1 MLSMDKYIKD
11 FPLQLSEALDIGR
24 KIPSIKS
31 AHKIRNIL
39 ICGMGGSGIGGAL
52 VREYVAGRLKV
63 PLEVNNDYDLPD
75 YAGKHTL
82 IISSSYSGDTEETL
96 SAMKSAMKRK
106 CSIVCISSGGK
117 MAAIAQE
124 KNIPLV
130 KIPGGMP
137 PRTCLGYSFIAELAV
152 LWKAGFIKDNFIS
165 EVESSIALIRSKRSS
180 IQKKAKALAGE
191 IYRTIPAIY
200 ISVGMKSMAMRWKQQ
215 MNENAKMLAHANA
228 IPELNH
234 NELVGYHDKY
244 KNVSVIFLR
253 HRSDAAPIQ
262 KRFEL
267 TEAVIAKKAAFSQT
281 IFSEGDSY
289 MEKLIYFLHFGDWL
303 TLYMAELRNV
313 DPIKIDVLDKL
324 KKDLKGAE

>member
-1 MLSMDKYIKD
+1 MQSMDKYIKD
-11 FPLQLSEALDIGR
+11 FPLQLSKALDIGR

-52 VREYVAGRLKV
+52 VREYLAGRLQV
-63 PLEVNNDYDLPD
+63 PLEVNNAYELPE

-82 IISSSYSGDTEETL
+82 VICSSYSGDTEETL

-106 CSIVCISSGGK
+106 CSVVCISSGGK
-117 MAAIAQE
+117 MSAIAKE

-130 KIPGGMP
+130 TIPGGMP
-137 PRTCLGYSFIAELAV
+137 PRTCLGYSFIAELCV
-152 LWKAGFIKDNFIS
+152 LWKTGFIKDHFIS
-165 EVESSIALIRSKRSS
+165 EVESSVTLIRSKRSS

-200 ISVGMKSMAMRWKQQ
+200 ISVGMKSMAVRWKQQ

-244 KNVSVIFLR
+244 KNVSVVFLR
-253 HRSDAAPIQ
+253 NRSDAAPIQ

-281 IFSEGDSY
+281 IFSEGNSY
-289 MEKLIYFLHFGDWL
+289 MEKLIYFLHLGDWL
-303 TLYMAELRNV
+303 TLYMAELRGM

-324 KKDLKGAE
+324 KKDLAAAE